1 MKLLSKSVSSTKKI
15 ELSRSY
21 IDQNGDLVLFETRK
35 EKIVRQFSLLFEE
48 LPPVAIFMVGMFFLT
63 QLYIVFGGLYYHSTH
78 QLQEGELKTYLFL
91 FGFVGLAIGIILKL
105 AWLFIEEREIQN
117 YSKKHA
123 HTDFDSY

>member
-35 EKIVRQFSLLFEE
+35 EKIVRQFSLLYEE
-48 LPPVAIFMVGMFFLT
+48 LPPVAIFMVGMLFLT

-78 QLQEGELKTYLFL
+78 QLQSGELRTYLFL
-91 FGFVGLAIGIILKL
+91 FGFVGLSIGIILKL

-117 YSKKHA
+117 YSKKPITA
-123 HTDFDSY
+123 NFDSY

>member
-1 MKLLSKSVSSTKKI
+1 MKLLSKSVSSAKKI

-35 EKIVRQFSLLFEE
+35 EQIVRKFSLLFGE
-48 LPPVAIFMVGMFFLT
+48 LPPVAIFMVGMLFFT

-78 QLQEGELKTYLFL
+78 QLQDGELRTYLFL
-91 FGFVGLAIGIILKL
+91 FGFVGLAIAIILKL

-117 YSKKHA
+117 YSKKH
-123 HTDFDSY
+123 TLSNFDTY